1 MQAFWFFD
9 QLLVYDEHDKRKNS
23 ERNSNSN
30 ETETAQS
37 SSNFIEMPFLNLTVR
52 QNPLQGLRSAA

>member
-23 ERNSNSN
+23 ERHSYSN
-30 ETETAQS
+30 ETGTAQS
-37 SSNFIEMPFLNLTVR
+37 SSNFI
-52 QNPLQGLRSAA
+52 